1 MKSSPMS
8 SNGQDF
14 VHATGRADDRFVGLK
29 LKEDRLSFHLPL
41 FAPAGSAESGDR
53 ALARAVLRS
62 IAFAKRT
69 MAGSHARSL
78 VSGPQESG
86 DPVAAMFFLIDDYRT
101 FGRYVNRQK
110 RKKVDGKGRIDWH
123 STLRQHP
130 FKVNETYV
138 FPHLVV
144 EEKTEDQCLL
154 SDIYKLAVKKSIDL
168 CGWLFDA
175 KADDYLLSAAS
186 FDDRDYPFLL
196 ATVRRALGQTFDD
209 LKRRRLSSMENVLS
223 HSYSCYVDR
232 QDFSYGTENFE
243 DAFEVLLRMVMTSSP
258 KPNPAYNP
266 HCSYALLGGD
276 PIDISALRPDI
287 VLRDSGKIYIFDA
300 KYYPYASSFDLY
312 ALPQSESIMKQLFY
326 ANYLGK
332 RYPSDSIVNSFLLP
346 FDSSSDVVKSK
357 SSSFLKVSSQGHAAL
372 IGRAGQSGD
381 SALPINV
388 ILVDL
393 AYLLSTWHTSPTS
406 LRQEILE
413 VLS

>member
-1 MKSSPMS
+1 MS
-8 SNGQDF
+8 SNGPEF
-14 VHATGRADDRFVGLK
+14 VSASGKAGDRFVGLR
-29 LKEDRLSFHLPL
+29 LKEDRLVFHLPL
-41 FAPAGSAESGDR
+41 FLPAGRAASEDR
-53 ALARAVLRS
+53 SLARAVLRS

-69 MAGSHARSL
+69 LAGSHPRSL
-78 VSGPQESG
+78 ISGSQESG
-86 DPVAAMFFLIDDYRT
+86 DSVSAMFFLIDDYRT
-101 FGRYVNRQK
+101 FGRYVNREK
-110 RKKVDGKGRIDWH
+110 RKQVDGRGRIDWH
-123 STLRQHP
+123 STLRQRP
-130 FKVNETYV
+130 SEVDGIYV
-138 FPHLVV
+138 FPHLVT
-144 EEKTEDQCLL
+144 EEKPEAQCLL
-154 SDIYKLAVKKSIDL
+154 SDIYKVAVNKSIDF

-175 KADDYLLSAAS
+175 KVDDYLLSAAS

-196 ATVRRALGQTFDD
+196 ATVRRALGETFDD

-243 DAFEVLLRMVMTSSP
+243 DAFEILLRMVMTSSP

-276 PIDISALRPDI
+276 PTDISALRPDI
-287 VLRDSGKIYIFDA
+287 VLRDSGKTYIFDA
-300 KYYPYASSFDLY
+300 KYYSYASSFEDLY

-326 ANYLGK
+326 ADYLGK
-332 RYPSDSIVNSFLLP
+332 RFPSDSIVNSFLLP

-381 SALPINV
+381 SVLPINV

-393 AYLLSTWHTSPTS
+393 ACLLSTWHTSPTS

>member
-1 MKSSPMS
+1 MS
-8 SNGQDF
+8 SNGPEF
-14 VHATGRADDRFVGLK
+14 VSASGKAGDRFVGLR
-29 LKEDRLSFHLPL
+29 LKEDRLVFHLPL
-41 FAPAGSAESGDR
+41 FLPAGRAASEDR
-53 ALARAVLRS
+53 SLARAVLRS

-69 MAGSHARSL
+69 LAGSHPRSL
-78 VSGPQESG
+78 ISGSQESG
-86 DPVAAMFFLIDDYRT
+86 DSVSAMFFLIDDYRT
-101 FGRYVNRQK
+101 FGRYVNREK
-110 RKKVDGKGRIDWH
+110 RKQVDGRGRIDWH
-123 STLRQHP
+123 STLRQRP
-130 FKVNETYV
+130 SEVDGIYV
-138 FPHLVV
+138 FPHLVT
-144 EEKTEDQCLL
+144 EEKPEAQCLL
-154 SDIYKLAVKKSIDL
+154 SDIYKVAVNKSIDF

-175 KADDYLLSAAS
+175 KVDDYLLSAAS

-196 ATVRRALGQTFDD
+196 ATVRRALGETFDD

-243 DAFEVLLRMVMTSSP
+243 DAFEILLRMVMTSSP

-276 PIDISALRPDI
+276 PTDRSALRPDI
-287 VLRDSGKIYIFDA
+287 VLRDSGKTYIFDA
-300 KYYPYASSFDLY
+300 KYYSYASSFEDLY

-326 ANYLGK
+326 ADYLGK
-332 RYPSDSIVNSFLLP
+332 RFPSDSIVNSFLLP

-381 SALPINV
+381 SVLPINV

-393 AYLLSTWHTSPTS
+393 ACLLSTWHTSPTS

>member
-1 MKSSPMS
+1 MS
-8 SNGQDF
+8 SNGPEF
-14 VHATGRADDRFVGLK
+14 VSASGRAGDRFVGLR
-29 LKEDRLSFHLPL
+29 LKEHRLVFHLPL
-41 FAPAGSAESGDR
+41 FLPAGRAASEDR
-53 ALARAVLRS
+53 SLARAVLRS

-69 MAGSHARSL
+69 LAGSHPRSL
-78 VSGPQESG
+78 ISGSQESG
-86 DPVAAMFFLIDDYRT
+86 DSVSAMFFLIDDYRT
-101 FGRYVNRQK
+101 FGRYVNREK
-110 RKKVDGKGRIDWH
+110 RKQVDGRGRIDWH
-123 STLRQHP
+123 STLRQRP
-130 FKVNETYV
+130 SEVDGIYV
-138 FPHLVV
+138 FPHLVT
-144 EEKTEDQCLL
+144 EEKPEAQCLL
-154 SDIYKLAVKKSIDL
+154 SDIYKVAVNKSIDF

-175 KADDYLLSAAS
+175 KVDDYLLSAAS

-196 ATVRRALGQTFDD
+196 ATVRRALGETFDD
-209 LKRRRLSSMENVLS
+209 LKRSRLSSMENVLS

-326 ANYLGK
+326 ADYLGK

-346 FDSSSDVVKSK
+346 FDSSSDEVKSK

-381 SALPINV
+381 SVLPINV

-393 AYLLSTWHTSPTS
+393 ACLLSTWHTSPTS